1 MNRYREAQG
10 LSRSKGVFY
19 FDGQRLT
26 ETLTPEQLGMESG
39 DIIELRERTGA
50 YPKYKV
56 LYR

>member
-1 MNRYREAQG
+1 MNHYKEAQG
-10 LSRSKGVFY
+10 LSRSKVVFY

-39 DIIELRERTGA
+39 DVIEIRERTGA

-56 LYR
+56 L